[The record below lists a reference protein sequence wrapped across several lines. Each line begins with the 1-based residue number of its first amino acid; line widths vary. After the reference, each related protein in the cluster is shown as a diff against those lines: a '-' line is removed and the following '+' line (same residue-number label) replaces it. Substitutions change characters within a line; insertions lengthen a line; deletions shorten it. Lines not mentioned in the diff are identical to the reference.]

1 MGDETN
7 PLDRLLNTSVPHAP
21 RSEEEARERL
31 SRPRQGP
38 ENDEPSKATGPAPAA
53 PPPGEPAGDA
63 RARPQSPALPTPPSP
78 PAAAHEGGGLMEDV
92 WQLYSLIQYAG
103 QIQKMFQDVDSAVP
117 ESSEATDRNGA
128 VRVALGADG
137 LPEKFR
143 VTTDWKRRVA
153 PDSLAEAVVEA
164 CEAATAKRM
173 AAWGEALESQ
183 GLTERM
189 RTLDRLEAEAGAA
202 PEGSLPPAFQRKPG
216 GFQRP
221 PIGMLADSLLSAQE
235 SLDAFLASATEEPP
249 GEPRGNGT
257 DRNRAVH
264 LTVTRSGSV
273 TCEIDPRWAA
283 PRTGAQIAEAL
294 NTVLGAARQDLSAA
308 AEAADSGTSGVD
320 VTGLNEMIAEA
331 SSVIFR
337 MPHNR

>member
-202 PEGSLPPAFQRKPG
+202 PEGLPDGSLPPAFQRKPG

-235 SLDAFLASATEEPP
+235 SLDAFLASA
-249 GEPRGNGT
+249 
-257 DRNRAVH
+257 
-264 LTVTRSGSV
+264 
-273 TCEIDPRWAA
+273 
-283 PRTGAQIAEAL
+283 
-294 NTVLGAARQDLSAA
+294 
-308 AEAADSGTSGVD
+308 
-320 VTGLNEMIAEA
+320 
-331 SSVIFR
+331 
-337 MPHNR
+337 